1 MTRRG
6 WILSAL
12 AGLLVAGGPVWPAMA
27 VAQTIKVGAVVPLTG
42 RYAAPGG
49 QVRADGTMDPNRTQP
64 NQAGFGAATSAYNL
78 RTIQGIIRFNF

>member
-42 RYAAPGG
+42 RGAAPP
-49 QVRADGTMDPNRTQP
+49 RKPR
-64 NQAGFGAATSAYNL
+64 S
-78 RTIQGIIRFNF
+78 